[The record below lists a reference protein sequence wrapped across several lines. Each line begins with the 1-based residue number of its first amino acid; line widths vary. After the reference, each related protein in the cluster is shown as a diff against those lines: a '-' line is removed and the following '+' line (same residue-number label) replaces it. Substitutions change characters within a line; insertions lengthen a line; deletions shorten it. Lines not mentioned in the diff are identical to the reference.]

1 MAEIGI
7 YGAAQTVTGSL
18 SLITLNGNH
27 NKKKILVDC
36 GLFQNG
42 GIIKHNQLPE
52 DIKPEE
58 IEAVLVTHA
67 HVDHTGRLPILVANP
82 SKSKR
87 FSGQI
92 FTTAPTQDLTEIVLN
107 DCSYLMQEEA
117 YRRKKKYGE
126 TIEPLYTDEHVE
138 RVMRRFTQPVNYN
151 ETVEIIPGIV
161 RATFFNAGHIL
172 GAASIR
178 LEIDDG
184 VQKTITFSGDIGN
197 DGKPFIDDPELPSA
211 SDFVVEECTYGD
223 KNHKPLALSVEEFYG
238 IIKDTFNR
246 SGNVYIP
253 AFAIERTQE
262 ILYYIKKGIESGDIP
277 KTTKV
282 FLDSPM
288 AISATEVFNEY
299 PEFYNSRARGLIE
312 AGESLFNFDNL
323 TFSNTS
329 EDSKAI
335 NEIKG
340 GAIIIA
346 GSGMCNGGRI
356 LHHMRHNLGREE
368 CSFIFLNY
376 SPPGSLPRQITEK
389 KLRARNGIEY
399 VNVFGFDIPIKA
411 QIHTINGFSAHAGRT
426 KLIQWAKHTRSPQT
440 IFLNH
445 GSIKPMQA
453 LASELTGR
461 GFDVEMP
468 KLNQKYRI

>member
-1 MAEIGI
+1 MEIGF

-18 SLITLNGNH
+18 FLITLNGNH
-27 NKKKILVDC
+27 NKEKILVDC

-42 GIIKHNQLPE
+42 GIIKHNELPE

-58 IEAVLVTHA
+58 IEAVILTHA
-67 HVDHTGRLPILVANP
+67 HIDHTGRLPMLVTSP
-82 SKSKR
+82 SRSKR
-87 FSGQI
+87 FSREI
-92 FTTAPTQDLTEIVLN
+92 FTTAPTQELTEIVLN
-107 DCSYLMQEEA
+107 DCCHLMQDETK
-117 YRRKKKYGE
+117 RRKKKCTE
-126 TIEPLYTDEHVE
+126 KIEPLYTEEHVE
-138 RVMRRFTQPVNYN
+138 RVMKRFAKPVKYN
-151 ETVEIIPGIV
+151 ETVEIIPSVV

-172 GAASIR
+172 GAASVR
-178 LEIDDG
+178 LDIDDG

-197 DGKPFIDDPELPSA
+197 DGKPFIDDPELPSP
-211 SDFVVEECTYGD
+211 SDFVIEECTYGD
-223 KNHKPLALSVEEFYG
+223 RDHKPIDLSVEEFYR
-238 IIKDTFNR
+238 IISNTFNN

-262 ILYYIKKGIESGDIP
+262 ILYYIKKGVESGDIP
-277 KTTKV
+277 RDTKV

-288 AISATEVFNEY
+288 AISATKVFNKY
-299 PEFYNSRARGLIE
+299 PEFYNSRAQGLIE

-346 GSGMCNGGRI
+346 GAGMCNGGRI
-356 LHHMRHNLGREE
+356 LHHIKHNLGRTE

-389 KLRARNGIEY
+389 KLRAGSDTEY
-399 VNVFGFDIPIKA
+399 ISIYGTDTPIRA
-411 QIHTINGFSAHAGRT
+411 QIHTINGFSAHAGQK
-426 KLIQWAKHTRSPQT
+426 KLIEWAEHTQNPQK

-445 GSIKPMQA
+445 GGIKPMQTFANA
-453 LASELTGR
+453 LTAR
-461 GFDVEMP
+461 GFNVEMP
-468 KLNQKYRI
+468 VQNQKIRI